1 VEYVYDGDGQRV
13 KKSSGRL
20 YWGAGPLAESDA
32 NGTLVAEYV
41 FVNGQRAVRRD
52 VSTGAMHYYFLDHLG
67 STSVV
72 ANSSGTIENESDY
85 LPFGEENAFQNAT
98 EQHFKFTG
106 KERDTETGLDYFGA
120 RYYGSNMGRFTSP
133 DPSHDSVRLDNPQTW
148 NRYTYVLNNP
158 LELIDPT
165 GEEWNL
171 KGSNSAEWVGQ
182 CGVADDCIKTMAI
195 SDNKGVTVYGTD
207 GASDVNR
214 YDANDKGMV
223 NVADVAKNDD
233 SQFQVAPQQHPE
245 NYLSP
250 EATSALFNTAEAYH
264 ESYSK
269 DSKLSM
275 TGGST
280 STGEPATDAAGNPV
294 HHGHHGGNNIDL
306 RYMGADGKQLT
317 GSTASARGDAARNK
331 MVINGMRAGGFKGA
345 ITGDSGKYGS
355 KRVSPSL
362 ANIHKNHIHIQKN

>member
-1 VEYVYDGDGQRV
+1 MRPYVYDSAAYIYD
-13 KKSSGRL
+13 
-20 YWGAGPLAESDA
+20 D
-32 NGTLVAEYV
+32 
-41 FVNGQRAVRRD
+41 
-52 VSTGAMHYYFLDHLG
+52 
-67 STSVV
+67 
-72 ANSSGTIENESDY
+72 
-85 LPFGEENAFQNAT
+85 LPCCAT
-98 EQHFKFTG
+98 QFTG
-106 KERDTETGLDYFGA
+106 KERDSETGLDYFGA

-250 EATSALFNTAEAYH
+250 EATSLCLIPPRH
-264 ESYSK
+264 I
-269 DSKLSM
+269 
-275 TGGST
+275 T
-280 STGEPATDAAGNPV
+280 SRTRK
-294 HHGHHGGNNIDL
+294 I
-306 RYMGADGKQLT
+306 R
-317 GSTASARGDAARNK
+317 SSR
-331 MVINGMRAGGFKGA
+331 
-345 ITGDSGKYGS
+345 
-355 KRVSPSL
+355 
-362 ANIHKNHIHIQKN
+362 